1 LTLVED
7 ERGLR
12 VTATLPNTS
21 YGRDAAELVRRGDV
35 TAFSFGFSMPAR
47 GGDEWSAD
55 GTERVLKVVRLHEVS
70 LVAFPA
76 YPETAGTA
84 TVRGL
89 DKIAHRANVDADA
102 LADALLKIENGED
115 ISSDDRNLLQTVIN
129 ELAPEAED
137 SVKDSGLDMLAL
149 KKKKLQ
155 VLMGY

>member
-1 LTLVED
+1 
-7 ERGLR
+7 
-12 VTATLPNTS
+12 
-21 YGRDAAELVRRGDV
+21 
-35 TAFSFGFSMPAR
+35 
-47 GGDEWSAD
+47 
-55 GTERVLKVVRLHEVS
+55 VRLHEVS

-89 DKIAHRANVDADA
+89 DKIAKRANVDADA

-129 ELAPEAED
+129 ELAPEAEAVEAD
-137 SVKDSGLDMLAL
+137 NGVDMLAL

>member
-1 LTLVED
+1 
-7 ERGLR
+7 
-12 VTATLPNTS
+12 
-21 YGRDAAELVRRGDV
+21 
-35 TAFSFGFSMPAR
+35 
-47 GGDEWSAD
+47 
-55 GTERVLKVVRLHEVS
+55 VRLHEVS

-89 DKIAHRANVDADA
+89 DKIAKRANVDADA

-129 ELAPEAED
+129 ELAPEAEEPAT
-137 SVKDSGLDMLAL
+137 DSGLDMLAL